1 MIGPP
6 SRSCG
11 HSRVSLG
18 TPLSLLDMCVTSAG
32 AAGYCLAL
40 RSRWIWSLSAVGG
53 GVAFTIHIFWMLCY
67 IPPCVCVLMLFLCS
81 YLLSFF
87 LVIWIA
93 SFLWFRIRTS
103 LMIYRTYRKEPCDPN
118 ENLPYREIYKAYHHL
133 NLSFVWL
140 AFSKWIATMIAST
153 AAAREH
159 ILR

>member
-53 GVAFTIHIFWMLCY
+53 GSCFYHSYFLDAVLYTSV
-67 IPPCVCVLMLFLCS
+67 CVCVNAVFVFVSLEFFSGYLNRFLF
-81 YLLSFF
+81 
-87 LVIWIA
+87 VIQ
-93 SFLWFRIRTS
+93 
-103 LMIYRTYRKEPCDPN
+103 D
-118 ENLPYREIYKAYHHL
+118 
-133 NLSFVWL
+133 
-140 AFSKWIATMIAST
+140 
-153 AAAREH
+153 
-159 ILR
+159 